1 MTDLPV
7 DAQAVRDAA
16 AAIAGAIAH
25 SPVIP
30 APGLSELANAEI
42 YLKLETVHRTGSFK
56 ERGALNKLLTLNPS
70 ERRAGVVAMSAGNH
84 AQGVAYHARRLGVP
98 ATIVMPEGTP
108 FIKIDRTEAYGAKVV
123 LKGDSL
129 SAARQAA
136 DRFAREQG
144 LLLVHPYDDPVIIAG
159 QGTIALELLGDCPDL
174 DTIVVP
180 IGGGGLISGIAVAA
194 RALNPEIQ
202 IVGVQSILYPSMY
215 RVMRGEDP
223 GPPAAAA
230 TLAEGIA
237 VKEPGRLTRR
247 IVKALVSDILL
258 VDDVSIEGAIET
270 LLERQKL
277 VVEGAGAAGLAAVLS
292 APERF
297 RGRRV
302 GIVICGGNIDAR
314 LLAAILMRGL
324 VREGRLVRLRS
335 ELPDVPGALS
345 RLSGVIG
352 KHAGNIVEVHHQRLF
367 HDTSVKRAELDVVV
381 ETQNRR
387 HVEVLI
393 AALIEAGFPTHLLL
407 SNGSEEAGPLPDPP
421 PQAGE
426 GGVGVKRGER

>member
-1 MTDLPV
+1 MTELPV
-7 DAQAVRDAA
+7 TIAAVRRAA
-16 AAIAGAIAH
+16 AAIEGVIAH
-25 SPVIP
+25 SPVI
-30 APGLSELANAEI
+30 AALGLSELVGTEI

-56 ERGALNKLLTLNPS
+56 ERGALSKLLTLAAS
-70 ERRAGVVAMSAGNH
+70 ERRGGVVAMSAGNH
-84 AQGVAYHARRLGVP
+84 AQGVAYHARRLGIP

-108 FIKIDRTEAYGAKVV
+108 FIKIDRTEEFGAKVV

-129 SAARQAA
+129 SAAREAA
-136 DRFAREQG
+136 AKLARERG
-144 LLLVHPYDDPVIIAG
+144 LVLVHPYDDPAVIAG
-159 QGTIALELLGDCPDL
+159 QGTIALELLADRPDL
-174 DTIVVP
+174 DTLVVP

-194 RALNPEIQ
+194 KTLAPQ
-202 IVGVQSILYPSMY
+202 IEVIGVQSTLYPSMY
-215 RVMRGEDP
+215 RLVRGEDP
-223 GPPAAAA
+223 GPPAIAA

-247 IVKALVSDILL
+247 IVKALVSEILL
-258 VDDVSIEGAIET
+258 VDDVMIEGAIEV

-277 VVEGAGAAGLAAVLS
+277 VVEGAGAAGLAAVL
-292 APERF
+292 ATPERF

-314 LLAAILMRGL
+314 LLASILMRGL

-335 ELPDVPGALS
+335 ELPDIPGALS

-352 KHAGNIVEVHHQRLF
+352 KHSGNIVEVHHQRLF

-393 AALIEAGFPTHLLL
+393 AALVAAGFPTQLLP
-407 SNGSEEAGPLPDPP
+407 NGGFDEED
-421 PQAGE
+421 
-426 GGVGVKRGER
+426 V

>member
-1 MTDLPV
+1 MKDLPV
-7 DAQAVRDAA
+7 TLAAVREAA
-16 AAIAGAIAH
+16 AAIAGDVAH
-25 SPVIP
+25 SPVIVAP
-30 APGLSELANAEI
+30 ALSEIVGAEI
-42 YLKLETVHRTGSFK
+42 HLKLETVHRTGSFK
-56 ERGALNKLLTLNPS
+56 ERGALAKLLTLAPR
-70 ERRAGVVAMSAGNH
+70 ERQAGVVAMSAGNH

-108 FIKIDRTEAYGAKVV
+108 FIKIDRTEALGARVV
-123 LKGDSL
+123 LKGDNL
-129 SAARQAA
+129 SAAREAA
-136 DRFAREQG
+136 DALAREAG
-144 LLLVHPYDDPVIIAG
+144 LTLVHPYDDPAVIAG
-159 QGTIALELLGDCPDL
+159 QGTIGLELLADLPDL
-174 DTIVVP
+174 DTLVVP

-194 RALNPEIQ
+194 KALKPEIE
-202 IVGVQSILYPSMY
+202 IVGVQSTLYPSMY
-215 RVMRGEDP
+215 RLLRGEDP

-247 IVKALVSDILL
+247 VVAALVCEIRL
-258 VDDVSIEGAIET
+258 VDEVMLEGAVEL

-277 VVEGAGAAGLAAVLS
+277 VVEGAGAAGVAAVLA

-297 RGRRV
+297 RGRQV
-302 GIVICGGNIDAR
+302 GIVVTGGNMDAR
-314 LLAAILMRGL
+314 LLASILMRGL
-324 VREGRLVRLRS
+324 VREGRLVRLRA

-387 HVEVLI
+387 HVEALI
-393 AALIEAGFPTHLLL
+393 AALTAAGFQTQLLL
-407 SNGSEEAGPLPDPP
+407 SSADDQHAANNG
-421 PQAGE
+421 
-426 GGVGVKRGER
+426 